1 MKPTANSQW
10 LKAKN
15 RRSMIS
21 PLAYVH
27 PDAKLGKNVT
37 VEPFAYIAG
46 DVEIGDDC
54 WIGPGAVI
62 HDGARIGK
70 RNKIHTAASISC
82 LPQDLKFVGEKTTAV
97 IGDDNDIREC
107 VTISRGTASRGTTVV
122 GNGNLLMA
130 YVHVA
135 HDDVVGSHCVI
146 ANRVSL
152 AGEVEVGDWVVIGGH
167 SAVHQWS
174 KIGDHCM
181 IQGGSLVRQD
191 VPPFVTMRE
200 TGSYA
205 GINKLGLQRRGF
217 TAEQIDAI
225 HNAYRIIFQS
235 DLNFTNACNEV
246 EQTLPQS
253 PERDYILEFIR
264 ASLGGRGVIKKY
276 GR

>member
-1 MKPTANSQW
+1 
-10 LKAKN
+10 
-15 RRSMIS
+15 MIS

-27 PDAKLGKNVT
+27 PDAKLGENVT

-70 RNKIHTAASISC
+70 RNKIHTAASIAC
-82 LPQDLKFVGEKTTAV
+82 LPQDLKFVGENTTAV

-135 HDDVVGSHCVI
+135 HDDVVGSHCVF
-146 ANRVSL
+146 ANRLSL

-167 SAVHQWS
+167 TAVHQWVH
-174 KIGDHCM
+174 IGDHAM
-181 IQGGSLVRQD
+181 VQGGALVTQD
-191 VPPFVTMRE
+191 IPPYIIATNGE
-200 TGSYA
+200 THYA
-205 GINKLGLQRRGF
+205 GINKVGLSRRGF
-217 TAEQIDAI
+217 SAEQIESI
-225 HNAYRIIFQS
+225 HKTCRILFQS
-235 DLNFTNACNEV
+235 ELNYQAGCDKAEADV
-246 EQTLPQS
+246 PES
-253 PERDYILEFIR
+253 PERNKLIEFIR
-264 ASLGGRGVIKKY
+264 GTKRGIIKQY
-276 GR
+276 MSRH